1 MAAMSG
7 GLPFAGLGGAG
18 LASDLSGIVC
28 MEKVLSGA
36 LVVYTSFSITRASA
50 ADFKVREA
58 GRRSDIVDGRM

>member
-1 MAAMSG
+1 
-7 GLPFAGLGGAG
+7 
-18 LASDLSGIVC
+18 

>member
-36 LVVYTSFSITRASA
+36 LVVYTLFSITRRSA
-50 ADFKVREA
+50 EDFKVREA